1 MWRTEQGITSTAGTA
16 ASYER
21 PIDLV
26 HLARQT
32 LGDRCLEQEILTLYL
47 KQAQSLLSRIE
58 QSPCARERADI
69 AHTLKGSSRAVGAWQ
84 VATAAEAVEIVPPER
99 ATEFCSAVEELR
111 TCVNAACDTIADL
124 QRAH

>member
-1 MWRTEQGITSTAGTA
+1 MYSSDQPAVGQPGGI
-16 ASYER
+16 ASFER

-32 LGDRCLEQEILTLYL
+32 LGDRALEQEILSLYV
-47 KQAQSLLSRIE
+47 KQARSLLSRIGE
-58 QSPCARERADI
+58 CGCGRDRADM

-84 VATAAEAVEIVPPER
+84 VALASEAVEIVPPGR
-99 ATEFCSAVEELR
+99 DAEFAAALKALS
-111 TCVNAACDTIADL
+111 TCVEAACDTISEL

>member
-1 MWRTEQGITSTAGTA
+1 MWNNEQGSASGLA
-16 ASYER
+16 APSFER

-32 LGDRCLEQEILTLYL
+32 LGDRSLEQEILSLYL
-47 KQAQSLLSRIE
+47 RQARTLLQRIE
-58 QSPCARERADI
+58 DSHCARERCDI
-69 AHTLKGSSRAVGAWQ
+69 AHTLKGSSRAVGAWH
-84 VATAAEAVEIVPPER
+84 VATAAEAIEIVPPDHQSEFTR
-99 ATEFCSAVEELR
+99 AITALR

>member
-1 MWRTEQGITSTAGTA
+1 MWRNQQDNAVRTGNS

-32 LGDRCLEQEILTLYL
+32 LGDRGLEQEILSLYL
-47 KQAQSLLSRIE
+47 KQARTLLARIE
-58 QSPCARERADI
+58 ESCQPRERSDF

-84 VATAAEAVEIVPPER
+84 VAMAAEAVEIVPPQQDSE
-99 ATEFCSAVEELR
+99 AAKAIAALR
-111 TCVNAACDTIADL
+111 TCVSAACDTIAEL
-124 QRAH
+124 QRPH

>member
-1 MWRTEQGITSTAGTA
+1 MISSDQSTVPSLGGI
-16 ASYER
+16 ASFER

-32 LGDRCLEQEILTLYL
+32 LGDRALEQEILSLYV
-47 KQAQSLLSRIE
+47 KQAQSLLERIRA
-58 QSPCARERADI
+58 CGCGRDRADL

-84 VATAAEAVEIVPPER
+84 VAQAAEALEIVPPGR
-99 ATEFCSAVEELR
+99 DAEFAAAYKALG
-111 TCVNAACDTIADL
+111 TCVAAACETIAEL

>member
-1 MWRTEQGITSTAGTA
+1 MGGI
-16 ASYER
+16 ASFER

-32 LGDRCLEQEILTLYL
+32 LGDRALEQEILSLYV
-47 KQAQSLLSRIE
+47 KQARSLLARIE
-58 QSPCARERADI
+58 QCGCGRDRSDL

-84 VATAAEAVEIVPPER
+84 VAQAAEAVEIVPPGR
-99 ATEFCSAVEELR
+99 DAEFDAALKALH
-111 TCVNAACDTIADL
+111 TCIEAACDTIGDL